1 VKEKTYVS
9 ENVLVQESALAVVA
23 LGVLWRRLDV
33 LHALLDGTE
42 IQVADG
48 AVALVAVEGHFCSI
62 E

>member
-9 ENVLVQESALAVVA
+9 EDILVQESALAVIA

-33 LHALLDGTE
+33 LHALLDGIE

-48 AVALVAVEGHFCSI
+48 AVALVAVERHFCSI